1 MPSFLLI
8 SLKIKFTDHKD
19 MYPAKRPYKENRN
32 GDKLNISELLS
43 TKILKNVLP
52 INPHGTKRTFI
63 EKGR

>member
-32 GDKLNISELLS
+32 GDKLNISELVS

-52 INPHGTKRTFI
+52 KSPDRIKSIFI